1 MLILYRKKG
10 DSIVINDNITIS
22 IVETG
27 PDGARIAIDAPR
39 DVSILRKEL
48 IDAAEAANREA
59 ASADTDSLLKM
70 KEILE
75 KKTHSERT

>member
-10 DSIVINDNITIS
+10 DSIVINENITIS

-59 ASADTDSLLKM
+59 ASADTRSLLKM

-75 KKTHSERT
+75 KKTRSERT

>member
-1 MLILYRKKG
+1 M
-10 DSIVINDNITIS
+10 INENITIS

-59 ASADTDSLLKM
+59 ASADTRSLLKM

-75 KKTHSERT
+75 KKTRSERT

>member
-1 MLILYRKKG
+1 MILYRKKG
-10 DSIVINDNITIS
+10 DSIVINENITIS

-59 ASADTDSLLKM
+59 ASADTRSLLKM

-75 KKTHSERT
+75 KKTRSERT

>member
-10 DSIVINDNITIS
+10 DSIVINENITIS

-27 PDGARIAIDAPR
+27 PAGARIAIDAPR

-59 ASADTDSLLKM
+59 ASADTRSLLKM

-75 KKTHSERT
+75 KKTRSERT

>member
-10 DSIVINDNITIS
+10 DSIVINENITVS

-27 PDGARIAIDAPR
+27 SDGVRIAIDAPR
-39 DVSILRKEL
+39 NVSILRKEL

-59 ASADTDSLLKM
+59 AAVDQKTMIKM
-70 KEILE
+70 KELLE
-75 KKTHSERT
+75 KKK

>member
-10 DSIVINDNITIS
+10 DSIVINENITVS

-27 PDGARIAIDAPR
+27 SDGVRIAIDAPR
-39 DVSILRKEL
+39 NVSILRKEL

-59 ASADTDSLLKM
+59 AAVDQKTMLKM
-70 KEILE
+70 KDLLE
-75 KKTHSERT
+75 KKK

>member
-75 KKTHSERT
+75 KKTRSEKT

>member
-10 DSIVINDNITIS
+10 DSIVINENITVS

-27 PDGARIAIDAPR
+27 SDGVRIAIDAPR
-39 DVSILRKEL
+39 NVSILRKEL

-59 ASADTDSLLKM
+59 AVVDQKTMLKM
-70 KEILE
+70 KDLLE
-75 KKTHSERT
+75 KKK

>member
-10 DSIVINDNITIS
+10 DSIVINDNIMIS

-59 ASADTDSLLKM
+59 ASADTNSILKM

-75 KKTHSERT
+75 KKTRSEKM

>member
-10 DSIVINDNITIS
+10 DSIVINENITIS

-59 ASADTDSLLKM
+59 ASADTRSLLKM

-75 KKTHSERT
+75 KKTRSERK